1 MKHQV
6 IRTVDP
12 EKAILIGVEPKNVP
26 LNTNQVYLDELEFLA
41 YTAGAKSMKRFT
53 QRLDFP
59 NPKTYFGKGKI
70 EENLS
75 SITDM
80 EKVVLRL

>member
-26 LNTNQVYLDELEFLA
+26 INTNHVYLDELEFLA
-41 YTAGAKSMKRFT
+41 YTAGAKSVKRF
-53 QRLDFP
+53 
-59 NPKTYFGKGKI
+59 PKSKDLFWKGKDRRDCS
-70 EENLS
+70 LCQS
-75 SITDM
+75 
-80 EKVVLRL
+80 